1 MPQKMAKYSEIG
13 TDRLSPIVFE
23 TFGPQNENKHI
34 NKRTNEPT
42 NKRDRSHYLIAEV
55 KTEIS

>member
-1 MPQKMAKYSEIG
+1 MAKYSEIG